1 MRGDFVNEV
10 GRIQRIK
17 RTDLIEKD
25 LILHQMLVDL
35 SKNKFFAKNFIFKG
49 GTCLIKCY
57 LGYFRFSEDVDFT
70 WRHQK
75 IFEGKS
81 QKEIR
86 SHLSGVID
94 EVGAIFEELAAK
106 RDLDFTC
113 EKHNRNYV
121 ELGGGNKTCTFKI
134 WYQSEILNRRSFV
147 KVQINFVEK
156 LHYPSQ
162 RSELRSLLDMS
173 KEQRELDVLFPEYK
187 EYASKI
193 RFDVYDI
200 REILSEK
207 VRAILTREGVKAR
220 DFLDVYLICRDFNIK
235 LEDLYDGI
243 IDKTQFMLNLYE
255 KYRKNLAEK
264 KDIVTSGKALKWGE
278 EKGLLLRDID
288 EKEFYKF
295 LEDFGTFLKK
305 TAEELV

>member
-57 LGYFRFSEDVDFT
+57 LGYFRFSEDIDFT

-75 IFEGKS
+75 TFEGKS

-94 EVGAIFEELAAK
+94 EVGAIFEELATK
-106 RDLDFTC
+106 RNLDFVC
-113 EKHNRNYV
+113 EKHNRDYV

-156 LHYPSQ
+156 FYYAPQ
-162 RSELRSLLDMS
+162 RSELRSLLS
-173 KEQRELDVLFPEYK
+173 KEQRELDALFPEYK

-220 DFLDVYLICRDFNIK
+220 DFLDVYLICRNFNIK

-295 LEDFGTFLKK
+295 LEGFGMFLKK
-305 TAEELV
+305 AVEKLV

>member
-57 LGYFRFSEDVDFT
+57 LGYFRFSEDIDFT

-75 IFEGKS
+75 TFEGKS

-94 EVGAIFEELAAK
+94 EVGAIFEELATK
-106 RDLDFTC
+106 RNLDFVC

-156 LHYPSQ
+156 LYYPSQ
-162 RSELRSLLDMS
+162 RSELKSLLS
-173 KEQRELDVLFPEYK
+173 KERRELDALFPEYK

-243 IDKTQFMLNLYE
+243 IGKTQFMLNLYE